1 MSRKIEKT
9 DKKIPNGSQGFS
21 LNPCVTG
28 CSDFPEQSTTF
39 KQSGQSGPT
48 IKTQIENLL
57 RGIPLKI
64 QVDVLHNLL
73 CLLEQEDA
81 SFREKIYGNHL
92 EYRPTDCLHKN
103 CFSTN

>member
-64 QVDVLHNLL
+64 QVDVLRNLL

>member
-1 MSRKIEKT
+1 MSRKIEKI
-9 DKKIPNGSQGFS
+9 DKNIPNGSPGFS
-21 LNPCVTG
+21 LNPGLTD
-28 CSDFPEQSTTF
+28 CSDFPEQSTTY

-64 QVDVLHNLL
+64 QVDVLRNLL

-81 SFREKIYGNHL
+81 SFREKIYGNH
-92 EYRPTDCLHKN
+92 
-103 CFSTN
+103 F

>member
-28 CSDFPEQSTTF
+28 CSDFPEKKSPQ
-39 KQSGQSGPT
+39 KQSGQSGPPL
-48 IKTQIENLL
+48 KTQIENSL

-73 CLLEQEDA
+73 CLLEKEDA

-92 EYRPTDCLHKN
+92 EYRSTDCLHKN